1 MSTSLRSNGSS
12 SRTTEWARYSRKQ
25 LRPVYLLVLKFPFGK
40 NPVASHDRDLNYLR
54 DSWLNK
60 NSSSVVNTDEV
71 TQDLGV
77 AGGGGGGGR
86 NVVSTLQVRKGRKG
100 KSKREEMLD
109 F

>member
-1 MSTSLRSNGSS
+1 MGL
-12 SRTTEWARYSRKQ
+12 Q
-25 LRPVYLLVLKFPFGK
+25 I
-40 NPVASHDRDLNYLR
+40 DLNYLR

-86 NVVSTLQVRKGRKG
+86 SVVSTLQVRKGRKG

>member
-1 MSTSLRSNGSS
+1 MGPPAEPQNWAHYST
-12 SRTTEWARYSRKQ
+12 KQ
-25 LRPVYLLVLKFPFGK
+25 LHPVYLLILKFPFAK

-54 DSWLNK
+54 NSWLNK

-77 AGGGGGGGR
+77 AGGVGGWGGGR
-86 NVVSTLQVRKGRKG
+86 SVVSTLQVRKGRKG